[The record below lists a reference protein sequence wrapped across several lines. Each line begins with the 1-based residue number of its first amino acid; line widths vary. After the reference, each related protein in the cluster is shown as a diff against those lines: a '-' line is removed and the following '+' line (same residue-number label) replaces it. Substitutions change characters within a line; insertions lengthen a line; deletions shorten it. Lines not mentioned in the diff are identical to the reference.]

1 MAKSNHPDAD
11 ADAPKVLRIIDVNLN
26 RLREALRVI
35 EEYFRFL
42 SLDEAVASAV
52 KLLRHSLER
61 IEADFGAASLIAS
74 RDTKSDPFASVNK
87 PEELARST
95 PRQLLAANL
104 KRSQEAA
111 RVIEEYAKI
120 SRHRRASGT
129 AKALRFSLYDFEKDI
144 MERHTHE

>member
-1 MAKSNHPDAD
+1 MVKESDTET
-11 ADAPKVLRIIDVNLN
+11 KVLRIVDVNLN

-42 SLDEAVASAV
+42 SLDAPVAADL

-61 IEADFGAASLIAS
+61 IETGFGAGRLIAS
-74 RDTKSDPFASVNK
+74 RDTKTDPFAFVNR

-95 PRQLLAANL
+95 PREILAANF
-104 KRSQEAA
+104 KRSQESA

-120 SRHRRASGT
+120 SGRPTASDE
-129 AKALRFSLYDFEKDI
+129 AKSLRFRLYELEKDT
-144 MERHTHE
+144 MERHAHE